1 MGTQRTM
8 KNRGIA
14 SYIGAHLHDMK
25 LSDTFTSID
34 VRPYTVDA
42 FPHAANVAVTAALE
56 TLRNQGVLVRVAR
69 GTFRRVSGSGVA
81 SVANSTDAI
90 DQALTALALVE
101 TVLREW
107 KTKIEKLDELRAL
120 LK

>member
-1 MGTQRTM
+1 MGSLRTL
-8 KNRGIA
+8 KNRGLA
-14 SYIGAHLHDMK
+14 SHIGAHLHDMK
-25 LSDTFTSID
+25 LSETFTSID
-34 VRPYTVDA
+34 VRPYIIDA
-42 FPHAANVAVTAALE
+42 FPHASNVAVTSALE
-56 TLRNQGVLVRVAR
+56 TLRNHGVLTRVAR
-69 GTFRRVSGSGVA
+69 GAYRRVAVTAPNGQQ
-81 SVANSTDAI
+81 STDAI